1 MIQSE
6 IQSKIESEIQHTI
19 PFTLKFAIKN
29 KKTAL
34 KIMYNLKVI
43 IIGAGIGGLTTG
55 IALRQLGY
63 QVEIY
68 DKVSELRP
76 AGAAISLWSNGV
88 KVLNRLGLGTAIA
101 RIGGQMDRMEYR
113 SHQDELLSAIDLEP
127 LVQTVGQR
135 PYPVSRTDLQQLL
148 LEAFGS
154 EAVRLQSKCIAVEE
168 TDRGVTAIFAD
179 GHRTTGDVLVAAD
192 GIHSVLREYVVGTAV
207 NPRYA
212 DYVNWNG
219 LVTASPELGDANT
232 WVLYVGEGKRAAMM
246 PVGGDRFY
254 YFFGA
259 PMPKGTIVEPDQR
272 RAELATLFAGWPT
285 KVGKLI
291 EQLDPL
297 QTNRLDIHDLD
308 PLPCVV
314 RGRVALLG
322 DAAHASTPTLGQGG
336 CQAMED
342 AEILSRYLVTTN
354 IGVDYALK
362 RYEAERRE
370 RTEQLVLKARKRADV
385 IYGKDPAVTRQWY
398 ETLRQ
403 EPESAVINALA
414 RTILAGPF
422 H

>member
-1 MIQSE
+1 
-6 IQSKIESEIQHTI
+6 
-19 PFTLKFAIKN
+19 
-29 KKTAL
+29 
-34 KIMYNLKVI
+34 MYNLKVV

-68 DKVSELRP
+68 DKVSDLRP

-88 KVLNRLGLGTAIA
+88 KVLNRLGLGQAIA

-113 SHQDELLSAIDLEP
+113 SHEDELLSAIELDP
-127 LVQTVGQR
+127 LVQRVGQR
-135 PYPVSRTDLQQLL
+135 PYPVSRTELQQLL
-148 LEAFGS
+148 LDAFGA

-168 TDRGVTAIFAD
+168 TDTAVTAIFENGDRA
-179 GHRTTGDVLVAAD
+179 TGDVLIAAD
-192 GIHSVLREYVVGTAV
+192 GIHSVLREYVVGTPV
-207 NPRYA
+207 QPRYA

-219 LVTASPELGDANT
+219 LVPCRPELGDAHT
-232 WVLYVGEGKRAAMM
+232 WVLYVGEGKRASMM
-246 PVGGDRFY
+246 PIGGDRFY

-259 PMPKGTIVEPDQR
+259 PMPRGTTVEPAQR
-272 RAELATLFAGWPT
+272 REELAQHFAGWPT
-285 KVGKLI
+285 AVGKLI

-297 QTNRLDIHDLD
+297 QTNRLEVHDLD
-308 PLPCVV
+308 PLPRLV

-342 AEILSRYLVTTN
+342 AVILSRYLVTTN
-354 IGVDYALK
+354 IGVAYALK
-362 RYEAERRE
+362 RYEEERRE
-370 RTEQLVLKARKRADV
+370 RTAQLVLKARKRADV

-398 ETLRQ
+398 ASLRQ
-403 EPESAVINALA
+403 EPASDVINALA
-414 RTILAGPF
+414 RTILGGPF